1 MAGRGGKLSRGDTRR
16 PHGAGL
22 VLLGLSVGVW
32 AGCSAGAGG
41 ALAQPADT
49 TVEAFY
55 AGRTLDLVVGF
66 PPGGSNDV
74 YARHVARHLSKHVPG
89 TPRIISRNMPG
100 AGGLAAANW
109 LYNQAPKD
117 GTVIGLAAPALPLDE
132 KLGTPNIRFETAK
145 FQWIGR
151 VSTSV
156 NQLFVWQ
163 TSKAM
168 SVRDAYERE
177 ITLGATGAGSTVSV
191 YPNVLNKLLG
201 TRFKIIMGYKSSTE
215 AMLALERG
223 ETEGHSTSWEAL
235 KSLHAD
241 WIREG
246 KVRILLQF
254 AAKRHAEMPDVPTAF
269 ELAKSDEQRA
279 ILKAVLN
286 AVEIGKSF
294 KLPPEVPAARVN
306 ALRRAFDATMKDP
319 EFLAEFKPMGLPV
332 EPMTGEDLQALVADV
347 AAIPPELAAKVK
359 AVYGD

>member
-1 MAGRGGKLSRGDTRR
+1 MVRA
-16 PHGAGL
+16 PAAYIIGL
-22 VLLGLSVGVW
+22 VLSLLG
-32 AGCSAGAGG
+32 ASA
-41 ALAQPADT
+41 PARSQT
-49 TVEAFY
+49 AEAFY
-55 AGRTLDLVVGF
+55 AGRALDLVVGF

-74 YARHVARHLSKHVPG
+74 YARHVARHMSRHIPG
-89 TPRIISRNMPG
+89 NPRIISRNMPG

-109 LYNQAPKD
+109 LYAQAAKD

-156 NQLFVWQ
+156 NQLFVWH
-163 TSKAM
+163 TSKAT
-168 SVRDAYERE
+168 SIKDAFDRE

-201 TRFKIIMGYKSSTE
+201 TKLKPIMGYKSSTE
-215 AMLALERG
+215 AMLALERS

-241 WIREG
+241 WIRDG

-254 AAKRHAEMPDVPTAF
+254 AANRHAAMPDVPTAF
-269 ELAKSDEQRA
+269 ELAQTSEQKA
-279 ILKAVLN
+279 ILAAVLN

-294 KLPPEVPAARVN
+294 ALPPGVPADRIE
-306 ALRRAFDATMKDP
+306 ALRRAFEATMKDP
-319 EFLAEFKPMGLPV
+319 EFIAEFTPMGLDV
-332 EPMTGEDLQALVADV
+332 EALTGEAVQKLVADV
-347 AAIPPELAAKVK
+347 AAIPPELVARVK